1 MREDVPVPPA
11 EDLVAQMQGDR
22 ATSGGSTAFS
32 FFFFFFANTQ
42 KVTDIDCVQS
52 DMEQQQKQ
60 KVRVKWRER
69 GETAELR
76 ANVLS

>member
-22 ATSGGSTAFS
+22 ATSGGSTAFFL
-32 FFFFFFANTQ
+32 FFFTNTQ

-52 DMEQQQKQ
+52 DIEQQQKQ

-69 GETAELR
+69 GETAELH